1 MFFFDTKTPLLYTN
15 LQIYFKAITI
25 YWFGI
30 KFDKNE
36 VTNLY
41 LTTKIHF
48 EKRLIKIES
57 LFLTKYEIFI
67 KNFNQNSLRIFT

>member
-1 MFFFDTKTPLLYTN
+1 MEFYPLTNSRCSFFDTKTPLLYTN

-41 LTTKIHF
+41 LTTK
-48 EKRLIKIES
+48 K
-57 LFLTKYEIFI
+57 FI
-67 KNFNQNSLRIFT
+67 LKKTINQNRITLF

>member
-41 LTTKIHF
+41 LTTKKFILK
-48 EKRLIKIES
+48 KRLIKIES

-67 KNFNQNSLRIFT
+67 KKF